1 MDLSCLHNAVLLID
15 KPAGITSFD
24 VIRRLRKQL
33 HIKKAGHCGTLDK
46 CASGLLVICTG
57 KVTKLATFLVEGEKE
72 YRGTVVLGTI
82 TDTCDADGEVLET
95 RDVPDEVF
103 EDVSKI
109 PVAFTGKIQQVPP
122 RYSALKIDGKR
133 ASDRTRGGEELE
145 MKPRSVEIRSLVI
158 EEVDPEN
165 KNLQIRVTC
174 SKGTYIRSLARDI
187 GEMLGTGAY
196 LTGLRRIRS
205 GKFKVEQAVTFD
217 QLDMILESGNRDG
230 EFVIFPDRALDDF
243 GSVVVSD
250 SRADK
255 VQHGAPIFEEDIE
268 KITGEDGKYYRVI
281 NREGKLLAVAE
292 LYSHPF
298 RVKYRH
304 VFSL

>member
-1 MDLSCLHNAVLLID
+1 MD

-46 CASGLLVICTG
+46 WASGLLVICTG
-57 KVTKLATFLVEGEKE
+57 RTTKLATFLIEGKKE
-72 YRGTVVLGTI
+72 YTGTVVLGTI

-103 EDVSKI
+103 DEVSKI
-109 PVAFTGKIQQVPP
+109 PVAFSGKIQQVPP
-122 RYSALKIDGKR
+122 RYSALKIEGKR
-133 ASDRTRGGEELE
+133 ASDRVRGGEELE
-145 MKPRSVEIRSLVI
+145 MKPRPVEIHSLVI
-158 EEVDPEN
+158 EKVDIEN
-165 KNLQIRVTC
+165 RTLQIRVIC

-196 LTGLRRIRS
+196 LAELRRTRS
-205 GKFKVEQAVTFD
+205 GKFKVEQAVTPD
-217 QLDMILESGNRDG
+217 QLDLMLENGELNG
-230 EFVIFPDRALDDF
+230 EFVIPADRAIDDF

-250 SRADK
+250 NRAEK
-255 VQHGAPIFEEDIE
+255 VPHGAPIYEEDVE
-268 KITGEDGKYYRVI
+268 EVTGGDGKYYRVVS
-281 NREGKLLAVAE
+281 RDGELLAVAE
-292 LYSHPF
+292 LHAHPF

-304 VFSL
+304 VFSV